1 MVSVYE
7 KALKRMWTGSC
18 SVYVRELHINPD
30 NGRDE
35 AAEIL
40 LHENIPCRLSFS
52 SISSAGQNESA
63 ATVQQV
69 VKLFLA
75 KDIEIP
81 PGSKLVVTQEGKTT
95 AYAKSGSPA
104 VYPYHQEIML
114 ERFKEYA

>member
-1 MVSVYE
+1 MVSVYQ
-7 KALKRMWTGSC
+7 KALEKLWKGSC
-18 SVYVRELHINPD
+18 SVYIRELHVNPD

-35 AAEIL
+35 AVEVL
-40 LHENIPCRLSFS
+40 LHENTPCRLSFS
-52 SISSAGQNESA
+52 SISSTGQNERA
-63 ATVQQV
+63 ATVQQAT
-69 VKLFLA
+69 KLFLA

-104 VYPYHQEIML
+104 VYRYHQEIML

>member
-1 MVSVYE
+1 MTNAYQ
-7 KALKRMWTGSC
+7 KALGKLWTGFC
-18 SVYVRELHINPD
+18 SVFVREVHINPD

-35 AAEIL
+35 AIEIL
-40 LHENIPCRLSFS
+40 LHEDIPCRLSFS
-52 SISSAGQNESA
+52 SISSTGQNESA

-104 VYPYHQEIML
+104 VYRYHQEITL
-114 ERFKEYA
+114 EQF